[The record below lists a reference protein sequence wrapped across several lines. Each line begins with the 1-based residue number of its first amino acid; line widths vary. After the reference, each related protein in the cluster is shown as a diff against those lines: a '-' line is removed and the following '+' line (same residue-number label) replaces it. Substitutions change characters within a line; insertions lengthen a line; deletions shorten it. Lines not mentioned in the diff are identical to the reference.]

1 MKEFLK
7 ALYEEK
13 LNMSDVQLHE
23 IAIKNGFD
31 LCSHQYRVMIV
42 SSGHNIDSP
51 EHYQRYCV
59 NLAVRCQNFF
69 GQKRMHAEA
78 IADYTGKCIVLFMEE
93 CERQHVGET
102 ARMLLDCLAGR
113 GYSDAIVAIGK
124 GVQSLAE
131 VASSYRSALNT
142 LNYQSL
148 YIGERC
154 LFYEDVRTMLRLP
167 TLQSVI
173 DPEKVLQAFQ
183 AGNLD
188 EVRMLVTVYAEK
200 VRALSGTEVEG
211 RHPTSIRRM
220 FVELTVYV
228 LHIASDMGVDV
239 DLLLNGLDP
248 YNFLLAE
255 GKTTPMIIDWFMD
268 MCLSLRR
275 AIDEKEK
282 SKEQSIVQLASNYID
297 EHIGQYDLS
306 LDNVSAAVNMTP
318 SYLSRL
324 FHKEK
329 GVTYSKYIVQRRLEI
344 ANQLLTETEL
354 SVKKISEIAGFAS
367 ANYFGSVFKKAF
379 GVSPNVY
386 RGIHSEKK
394 SKNE

>member
-1 MKEFLK
+1 MKEFLR

-23 IAIKNGFD
+23 IALKNGFD
-31 LCSHQYRVMIV
+31 LCSRQYRVMLV
-42 SSGHNIDSP
+42 SYEHKIDSP

-59 NLAVRCQNFF
+59 NFVARCQHFF
-69 GQKRMHAEA
+69 AQKKMHAEA
-78 IADYTGKCIVLFMEE
+78 IADYAGRCIVLFMEE
-93 CERQHVGET
+93 YERRYVGET
-102 ARMLLDCLAGR
+102 ARILLDWLAGR

-124 GVQSLAE
+124 SVTGLAE
-131 VASSYRSALNT
+131 VAASYRSALNT

-173 DPEKVLQAFQ
+173 DPERVLQAFQ

-188 EVRMLVTVYAEK
+188 EVRLLVTVYAEK
-200 VRALSGTEVEG
+200 VRALSGTAVEG

-239 DLLLNGLDP
+239 DLFLNGLDP

-268 MCLSLRR
+268 MCINLRR
-275 AIDEKEK
+275 AIAEKER

-306 LDNVSAAVNMTP
+306 LDDVSAAVNMTP
-318 SYLSRL
+318 AYLSRL

-344 ANQLLTETEL
+344 ADKLLTETEFP
-354 SVKKISEIAGFAS
+354 VKKISVIAGFAS
-367 ANYFGSVFKKAF
+367 ANYFGAVFKKAYS
-379 GVSPNVY
+379 VSPNAY
-386 RGIHSEKK
+386 SSRYSAKK

>member
-13 LNMSDVQLHE
+13 LNMPEVQLHE
-23 IAIKNGFD
+23 IALRNGFD
-31 LCSHQYRVMIV
+31 LCSHQYRVMLV
-42 SSGHNIDSP
+42 SSGHKIDSP

-59 NLAVRCQNFF
+59 NLAARCQSYFL
-69 GQKRMHAEA
+69 QKKLQAEA

-93 CERQHVGET
+93 YERQRVAEV
-102 ARMLLDCLAGR
+102 ARMLLDWLTGR
-113 GYSDAIVAIGK
+113 GYSEAIVAIGK
-124 GVQSLAE
+124 SVPGLAE
-131 VASSYRSALNT
+131 VASSYRTALNT

-154 LFYEDVRTMLRLP
+154 LFYEDVRAMLKLP

-173 DPEKVLQAFQ
+173 EPDKVLQAFQ
-183 AGNLD
+183 AGNLE
-188 EVRMLVTVYAEK
+188 EVRLLVTVYAEK
-200 VRALSGTEVEG
+200 VRALSGTAVEG

-228 LHIASDMGVDV
+228 LHIASDLGVDV

-255 GKTTPMIIDWFMD
+255 GKTTPIIIEWFMD
-268 MCLSLRR
+268 MCFSLRR

-282 SKEQSIVQLASNYID
+282 TKEQSIVQQAGNYID

-306 LDNVSAAVNMTP
+306 LDDVSAAVNMTP

-329 GVTYSKYIVQRRLEI
+329 GVTYSKYIAQRRLEI
-344 ANQLLTETEL
+344 ANKLLTETEL
-354 SVKKISEIAGFAS
+354 PVKKISMLAGFAS
-367 ANYFGSVFKKAF
+367 ANYFGAVFKKAY
-379 GVSPNVY
+379 GVSPNVH
-386 RGIHSEKK
+386 RSMHAEK
-394 SKNE
+394 SKNK